1 MIARRWQRAR
11 AGVVALL
18 LALTSA
24 CAVRAGAAEPD
35 YLALGDSITF
45 GSHPAPPAEFADL
58 SNFHSYADDTARKYG
73 LTLVNAACPG
83 ETAASMIDTQ
93 AQSHGC
99 ENNIGKH
106 SGFRQHHALH
116 TWYDSSQLS
125 FAVRFLQT
133 HHGVKLVSLGIGLND
148 LFVCRDLHPGCSGAA
163 LTAFTRGL
171 TLHLDTILDALRVR
185 AGYHGPLVLLRY
197 YATQYPD
204 AQVAALNAIITA
216 AAKRHGALVADG
228 YRAFA
233 DASAGTGGSACAAHL
248 LAIRP
253 DGRCDLHP
261 SRAGQ
266 AVLAGAVEQALGRR
280 R

>member
-11 AGVVALL
+11 AGAVALL

-24 CAVRAGAAEPD
+24 CAMRAAAAEPD

-45 GSHPAPPAEFADL
+45 GSHPAPPSAFADL
-58 SNFHSYADDTARKYG
+58 SNFRSYADDTARRYG

-99 ENNIGKH
+99 ENNLGKR

-116 TWYDSSQLS
+116 TWYASSQLS

-148 LFVCRDLHPGCSGAA
+148 LFVCRDLHPGCTGAA
-163 LTAFTRGL
+163 QAAYARDLATN
-171 TLHLDTILDALRVR
+171 LDTILDALRVR
-185 AGYHGPLVLLRY
+185 AGYHGRLVVLRY
-197 YATQYPD
+197 YATRYPD
-204 AQVAALNAIITA
+204 AGVAALNAIITA
-216 AAKRHGALVADG
+216 AAKRHGALLADG
-228 YRAFA
+228 YQAFA
-233 DASAGTGGSACAAHL
+233 DATADTGGSACAAHL
-248 LAIRP
+248 LALRP

-261 SRAGQ
+261 SRHGQ
-266 AVLAGAVEQALGRR
+266 AVLAGAVEHVLGKHV
-280 R
+280 